1 MNLLGNGRYY
11 GKIPWIWFGNPGF
24 RWPEI
29 WFWIRS
35 KLHIFTRWW
44 SSICAGSAAGS
55 NRALLVVSGRI
66 STQALHVCF
75 IYLVNCFCA
84 RLLLFWP
91 PKTCDQCHIKT
102 IKICFCWWS
111 ETSAKLLLVPVG
123 TECLSKTES
132 DPRADSLGKNDRTRP
147 RMHSSLAIVPR
158 RIALGELGYQ
168 GYKTTTVRLSW
179 LLIRW
184 LFVCV
189 QFLFV

>member
-1 MNLLGNGRYY
+1 MFY
-11 GKIPWIWFGNPGF
+11 IF
-24 RWPEI
+24 
-29 WFWIRS
+29 S
-35 KLHIFTRWW
+35 KLFLCKVASLLATQDMW
-44 SSICAGSAAGS
+44 S
-55 NRALLVVSGRI
+55 VS
-66 STQALHVCF
+66 HKDHKDMF
-75 IYLVNCFCA
+75 F
-84 RLLLFWP
+84 
-91 PKTCDQCHIKT
+91 
-102 IKICFCWWS
+102 WWS

-132 DPRADSLGKNDRTRP
+132 DPWADSLGKNDRTRP

-189 QFLFV
+189 QFLFLIDLCAFRLFCFLLLFVHLLVAGCFLCVIRFV